1 MNDCEI
7 EIRIADLFAAILK
20 RAKAILC
27 FALILALL
35 GAGYGLHKARNYER
49 TETGELEN
57 VCSESGKVQQVRS
70 TDDAAQSLQGLWH
83 L

>member
-57 VCSESGKVQQVRS
+57 VKKPKRASRRQRS
-70 TDDAAQSLQGLWH
+70 S
-83 L
+83 